1 MHVKYIVPK
10 NYTNKDVDNLLEI
23 LTKENNCYYSYFSYK
38 LVYNPKKQEC
48 IELWLSSEDI
58 LKIPKTT
65 YYINHLNDIR
75 AYYNL
80 TNTLLDYSTLNSD

>member
-23 LTKENNCYYSYFSYK
+23 LTKGNNCYNSYFTYK
-38 LVYNPKKQEC
+38 LVYNSKKQEC
-48 IELWLSSEDI
+48 IELWISNENL

-75 AYYNL
+75 AYYDL
-80 TNTLLDYSTLNSD
+80 TNTLLDYSTLN

>member
-23 LTKENNCYYSYFSYK
+23 LTKSDNCFYSHFSYK
-38 LVYNPKKQEC
+38 LVYNSKKQEC
-48 IELWLSSEDI
+48 IELLVSNENLLQI
-58 LKIPKTT
+58 TKTT

-75 AYYNL
+75 AYYDL
-80 TNTLLDYSTLNSD
+80 TNTLLDYSTLN